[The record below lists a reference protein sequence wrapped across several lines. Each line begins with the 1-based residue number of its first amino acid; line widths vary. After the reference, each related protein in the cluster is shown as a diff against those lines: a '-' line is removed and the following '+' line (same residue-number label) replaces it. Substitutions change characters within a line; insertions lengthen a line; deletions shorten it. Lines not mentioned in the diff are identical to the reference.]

1 MLHFRCF
8 SILQINEHERVQ
20 QEMIQNLIS
29 FSQKDPD
36 VIQKILALLKDK
48 QPSQG
53 SDNSAAWED
62 LKQKLIEAQERQ
74 RMEAS
79 EHYRNQTQF
88 HQEMQRRLEETAE
101 MQLKVCHVCLE
112 SVS

>member
-1 MLHFRCF
+1 MPSFNT
-8 SILQINEHERVQ
+8 SDILQINQHERLQ

-29 FSQKDPD
+29 FSQRDPE
-36 VIQKILALLKDK
+36 VIQKLLTLLKDK
-48 QPSQG
+48 QSPG
-53 SDNSAAWED
+53 SDNSAALED
-62 LKQKLIEAQERQ
+62 LQQKLIEAQERQ

-101 MQLKVCHVCLE
+101 MQMKVSPAVL
-112 SVS
+112 